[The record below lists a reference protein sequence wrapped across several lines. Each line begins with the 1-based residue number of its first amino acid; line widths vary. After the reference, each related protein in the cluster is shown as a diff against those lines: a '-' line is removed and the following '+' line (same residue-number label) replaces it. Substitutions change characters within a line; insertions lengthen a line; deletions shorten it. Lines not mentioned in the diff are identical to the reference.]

1 MINWLKMLII
11 LILLILEI
19 YLKKLT
25 MTLVKLKKNGHGNK
39 YINSQEFIKL
49 TSENFAGRLL
59 IL

>member
-25 MTLVKLKKNGHGNK
+25 MTLVKKNGHGNK

>member
-1 MINWLKMLII
+1 MLII

>member
-1 MINWLKMLII
+1 MLII

-25 MTLVKLKKNGHGNK
+25 MTLVKLKKNGNK

>member
-1 MINWLKMLII
+1 MLII

-25 MTLVKLKKNGHGNK
+25 MTLVKKNGHGNK